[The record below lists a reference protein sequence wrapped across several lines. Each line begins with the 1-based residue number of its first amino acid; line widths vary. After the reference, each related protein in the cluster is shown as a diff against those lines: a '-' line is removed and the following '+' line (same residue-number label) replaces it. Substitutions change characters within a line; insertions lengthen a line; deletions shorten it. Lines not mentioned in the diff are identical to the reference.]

1 MAAGHAER
9 LRGGGRSVFVPAA
22 FWEPAPTPFFAAS
35 ETINSGGGMDT
46 VNCRHSGAV
55 TLALDGCFD
64 TGGAALADVVMGIE
78 NVRGQR
84 RARTGAQAMRRPI
97 CCAAGLAMIR
107 SGSRPWSKPRT
118 SFRISVQRLAMTI

>member
-9 LRGGGRSVFVPAA
+9 RRGGGRSVFVPAA

-78 NVRGQR
+78 NVRGSAGPGPGR
-84 RARTGAQAMRRPI
+84 RQCGGQSAARRGFAVGRAIPIPRRSSGAGQ
-97 CCAAGLAMIR
+97 
-107 SGSRPWSKPRT
+107 
-118 SFRISVQRLAMTI
+118 Q